1 MVRLEPRPLSLLWLH
16 AALIALRS
24 PLMGNCM
31 ITRREQDSTYECS
44 DNSAITTAPI
54 IGKMERS

>member
-1 MVRLEPRPLSLLWLH
+1 MVRLEPRPLSLLWLV

-31 ITRREQDSTYECS
+31 ITRREQDSTCEYT
-44 DNSAITTAPI
+44 DNFAISTVPI
-54 IGKMERS
+54 TGKMERS